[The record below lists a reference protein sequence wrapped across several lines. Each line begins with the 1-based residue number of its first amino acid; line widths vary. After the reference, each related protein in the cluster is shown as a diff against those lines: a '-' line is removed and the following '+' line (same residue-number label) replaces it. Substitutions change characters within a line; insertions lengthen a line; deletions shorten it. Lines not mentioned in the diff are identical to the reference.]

1 VPHAPEER
9 VKRVCRKWTG
19 QGDLA
24 ESLARATKSL
34 IDFYLF
40 MLQLE
45 AQAHALLA
53 ARAGPAGEEE
63 EGRRHQGGD
72 S

>member
-1 VPHAPEER
+1 VPYAPEGR
-9 VKRVCRKWTG
+9 AKRVCRKWAG
-19 QGDLA
+19 RGDLV
-24 ESLARATKSL
+24 ESPARATKPPVDL
-34 IDFYLF
+34 YLF

-63 EGRRHQGGD
+63 GRRRQGGV

>member
-1 VPHAPEER
+1 VPYAPEGR
-9 VKRVCRKWTG
+9 AKRVCRKWTG
-19 QGDLA
+19 RGDLT

-34 IDFYLF
+34 VDLYLF

-45 AQAHALLA
+45 AQAHALLG

-63 EGRRHQGGD
+63 GRRRQGGD
-72 S
+72 R

>member
-1 VPHAPEER
+1 VPHAPKGR
-9 VKRVCRKWTG
+9 VKRVCRKWAG

-24 ESLARATKSL
+24 ESPARATKSPVDL
-34 IDFYLF
+34 YLF
-40 MLQLE
+40 MLQLG

-53 ARAGPAGEEE
+53 ARAGPAGKEE
-63 EGRRHQGGD
+63 EGRRRQGGD

>member
-1 VPHAPEER
+1 MPHAPEER
-9 VKRVCRKWTG
+9 VKRVCRKWAG

-24 ESLARATKSL
+24 ESPARATKPL
-34 IDFYLF
+34 VDLYLF

-45 AQAHALLA
+45 AQAHALLG
-53 ARAGPAGEEE
+53 ARAGPAGKE
-63 EGRRHQGGD
+63 EGRRRQGGG